1 MFQSRVGIQRQL
13 PPSDQYSGNRYR
25 RERYIAKESV
35 VVEPKSLF
43 EIEQSVSTKK
53 EQWVRGES
61 TRLQAMLTESLA
73 VQSNREKV
81 KWEAGVLQ
89 SFDKMRSIEQQL
101 ALWGGNWD
109 QVVGLPQFRVG
120 NKLSGHPDR

>member
-1 MFQSRVGIQRQL
+1 
-13 PPSDQYSGNRYR
+13 
-25 RERYIAKESV
+25 